1 MYVCMDV
8 WYVWELTCFLD
19 VQPDSGLPIP
29 PEPIRFLA
37 ANGLIRAKKWMDR
50 FVIWFCSGGSKND
63 FSEFCFNHR
72 FEDKTG
78 IPALSAVEVRWSF
91 PHGLQSYILLIFF
104 SIRQL
109 ALLH

>member
-1 MYVCMDV
+1 MYVCMYGCMICMGT
-8 WYVWELTCFLD
+8 YVFFRCST
-19 VQPDSGLPIP
+19 GLW
-29 PEPIRFLA
+29 A

-78 IPALSAVEVRWSF
+78 IPALSAVEVR
-91 PHGLQSYILLIFF
+91 
-104 SIRQL
+104 
-109 ALLH
+109 